1 MDTCGKLSITFAVFL
16 LNGATIF
23 TFINSLLEFID
34 RKCNPIIYNS
44 TIHPMYNQLGF
55 GYDMTMYVAMGTAI
69 FMKFVGFV
77 AFYLALDEYQ

>member
-1 MDTCGKLSITFAVFL
+1 MSFAVFL

-23 TFINSLLEFID
+23 TYINSLLAFID
-34 RKCNPIIYNS
+34 RKCNTTIYNS
-44 TIHPMYNQLGF
+44 TIHPMYGKLGF
-55 GYDMTMYVAMGTAI
+55 GYDMTMFVAMGTAI

>member
-1 MDTCGKLSITFAVFL
+1 
-16 LNGATIF
+16 
-23 TFINSLLEFID
+23 
-34 RKCNPIIYNS
+34 
-44 TIHPMYNQLGF
+44 MYNQLGF